1 MELMQKYEKG
11 DGVLGVD
18 DLDRWPIDSNAFGF
32 LTTTSSTES
41 IDVLRQV
48 GQPQIL
54 SLLLI

>member
-41 IDVLRQV
+41 IEVLRQV
-48 GQPQIL
+48 GQP
-54 SLLLI
+54 